1 MEDATKGLISM
12 VMLSFGSEGALCKA
26 FYQKYGKEALP
37 IINGVMSHA
46 GVEWGKLMQQSIP
59 IKSMKAVAEQQ
70 KMMGPLMGMEMVELS
85 DDNMRFKM
93 SKCPLGLEG
102 TSREL
107 CEAAMAV
114 DEKRYSTFFG
124 QGIEM
129 KILRTVA
136 AGDKQCEVIFAK
148 K

>member
-1 MEDATKGLISM
+1 
-12 VMLSFGSEGALCKA
+12 
-26 FYQKYGKEALP
+26 
-37 IINGVMSHA
+37 
-46 GVEWGKLMQQSIP
+46 
-59 IKSMKAVAEQQ
+59 
-70 KMMGPLMGMEMVELS
+70 MMGSMMGMEMVELS
-85 DDNMRFKM
+85 DDKMHFKM
-93 SKCPLGLEG
+93 LSCPLGLEG

-124 QGIEM
+124 QGVEM

>member
-1 MEDATKGLISM
+1 MI
-12 VMLSFGSEGALCKA
+12 
-26 FYQKYGKEALP
+26 
-37 IINGVMSHA
+37 
-46 GVEWGKLMQQSIP
+46 
-59 IKSMKAVAEQQ
+59 
-70 KMMGPLMGMEMVELS
+70 GPMMGMEMVELS
-85 DDNMRFKM
+85 DDNMHFKM
-93 SKCPLGLEG
+93 SKCPVGLEG

-136 AGDKQCEVIFAK
+136 AGDRQCEVIFAK